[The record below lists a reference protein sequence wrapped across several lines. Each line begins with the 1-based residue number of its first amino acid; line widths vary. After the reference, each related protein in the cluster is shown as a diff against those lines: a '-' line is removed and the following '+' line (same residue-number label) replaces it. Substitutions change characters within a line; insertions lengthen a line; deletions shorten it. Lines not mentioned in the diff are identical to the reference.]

1 MRMYTQTVISSSGR
15 AKKNKWRGSEAY
27 NQLDGLLQAPGGT
40 RPAFIAA
47 RGVHAAR
54 EKRPASVC
62 STHMRVRPT
71 PQPKLVH
78 CSWRQLNQP
87 AALREVISRLITPR
101 ARPRKMLTLCTP
113 GVGVAPLWACK
124 VSEFS
129 VMGSKRIK
137 KLIRCVYRGMNA

>member
-1 MRMYTQTVISSSGR
+1 MRMYTQTVISGSGR

-47 RGVHAAR
+47 RGVRLAWQPGRKDPSAHPHA
-54 EKRPASVC
+54 
-62 STHMRVRPT
+62 RVRPT
-71 PQPKLVH
+71 PQTKLVH

-87 AALREVISRLITPR
+87 AALREVISRLITLR
-101 ARPRKMLTLCTP
+101 RPKMLTFCTP
-113 GVGVAPLWACK
+113 GVGVAPLWPRK
-124 VSEFS
+124 VSEFT

-137 KLIRCVYRGMNA
+137 KLIRCSRG